1 MERCEAAVSSNT
13 AAISSLSARLA
24 TLEGGGSSV
33 NTNLD
38 SRINRYLT
46 LPIVIISMLY
56 TSNSS
61 TIICLESELKKPRQD

>member
-56 TSNSS
+56 T
-61 TIICLESELKKPRQD
+61 IKFI